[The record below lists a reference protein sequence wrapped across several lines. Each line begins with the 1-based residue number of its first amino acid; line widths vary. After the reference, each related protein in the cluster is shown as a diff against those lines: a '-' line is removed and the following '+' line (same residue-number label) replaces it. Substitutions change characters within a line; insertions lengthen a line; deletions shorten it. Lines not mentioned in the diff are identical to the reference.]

1 MSARDLTDPTHTMPD
16 IRLQAQPFRYSQSD
30 LFSLLR
36 EESIYEMLDAATVPQ
51 GAYKYKYTQ
60 ADVRRDGHPKGPRL
74 LPAIEVWADHAPNP
88 DLTRYS
94 PGHPNDSEYEPQGH
108 SDDTTNAH
116 SHPSNVE
123 VERGRD
129 RVGPNKAALSRL
141 IDSLRRSAK
150 TTPRVALVTGWPSYP
165 AFSPTL
171 GRRNFCRTRTDP
183 STPMHATRP
192 NHKQAV

>member
-1 MSARDLTDPTHTMPD
+1 M
-16 IRLQAQPFRYSQSD
+16 
-30 LFSLLR
+30 
-36 EESIYEMLDAATVPQ
+36 
-51 GAYKYKYTQ
+51 
-60 ADVRRDGHPKGPRL
+60 RRDGHPKGPRL

-171 GRRNFCRTRTDP
+171 GRRNFCRTRT
-183 STPMHATRP
+183 RP
-192 NHKQAV
+192 KYPYARNSAKSQASRLTWFIHPVQSNRAASRASAIPRIRLDRFGAHD